1 MLLLVIRIDLPKGEN
16 LRNKNLKVD
25 GGRTGMKIAL
35 EYSILSST
43 SKLGEY

>member
-25 GGRTGMKIAL
+25 GGKDWNENSFKIFYL
-35 EYSILSST
+35 
-43 SKLGEY
+43 KLHK